1 MTHLGIPREAICVVS
16 PSRSFNPNLGPN
28 LGNYIMAHKKINMFK
43 LTPHMGNMF
52 NRIEQDPDADMQ
64 AVMDMTH
71 RADMHNERAMQDW
84 ERQQMVARM
93 QAKLAQFKQA
103 RK

>member
-1 MTHLGIPREAICVVS
+1 
-16 PSRSFNPNLGPN
+16 
-28 LGNYIMAHKKINMFK
+28 MAHKKTRMFK
-43 LTPHMGNMF
+43 LTPHVGNAW

-71 RADMHNERAMQDW
+71 RADVHNAQALADW

-93 QAKLAQFKQA
+93 QAKLAKFKQA

>member
-1 MTHLGIPREAICVVS
+1 
-16 PSRSFNPNLGPN
+16 
-28 LGNYIMAHKKINMFK
+28 MAHKKIHMFK
-43 LTPHMGNMF
+43 LTPHIGSMW

-71 RADMHNERAMQDW
+71 RADLYNTQDMQDW
-84 ERQQMVARM
+84 ERQQTVARM
-93 QAKLAQFKQA
+93 QAKVAKFKQA